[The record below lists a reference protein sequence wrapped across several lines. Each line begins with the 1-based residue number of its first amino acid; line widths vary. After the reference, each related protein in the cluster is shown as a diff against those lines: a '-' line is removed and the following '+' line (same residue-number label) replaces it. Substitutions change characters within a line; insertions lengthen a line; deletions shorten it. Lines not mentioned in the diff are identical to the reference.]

1 MTTAIDLCAGLG
13 GWSTGAPRCGV
24 VLDPFGGA
32 GTTSLVSIQE
42 GRRSIICE
50 FNPEDAALASARIG
64 LAWLDGAAQMDV
76 FHDAKPAAS
85 IQTLSLAMSLSSAA
99 AACILI

>member
-50 FNPEDAALASARIG
+50 FNPEDAALARSRISA
-64 LAWLDGAAQMDV
+64 AWMDGAAQMDV
-76 FHDAKPAAS
+76 FRDAKICTSQPS
-85 IQTLSLAMSLSSAA
+85 VLDE
-99 AACILI
+99 